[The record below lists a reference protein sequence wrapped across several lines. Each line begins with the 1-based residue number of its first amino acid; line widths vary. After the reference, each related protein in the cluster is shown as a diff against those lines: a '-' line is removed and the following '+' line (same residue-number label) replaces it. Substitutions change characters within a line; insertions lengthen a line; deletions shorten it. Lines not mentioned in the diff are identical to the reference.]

1 MPYACGVER
10 WATFDCYGTLVD
22 WRGGI
27 RGELARLFGDERA
40 DALLERYFDAEAR
53 LQAADPAR
61 PYRAVLSG
69 GLAAVAG
76 EAGLELPAGEEDALA
91 ASLPAWPVFADVRPA
106 LAEARARGWRL
117 AILSNTDRDLLDA
130 SVAAIGVPFDVT
142 IVAGEIGS
150 YKPGLRHWQVFRERT
165 GVPAGRHVHV
175 AQSLFHDIAPAR
187 ELGLASVWV
196 NRLGEAPGP
205 EPTRELADLRGLAD
219 ALDSLV
225 PA

>member
-1 MPYACGVER
+1 MER

-27 RGELARLFGDERA
+27 RGQLARLFGEERA
-40 DALLERYFDAEAR
+40 DALLGRYFDAEAR
-53 LQAADPAR
+53 LQAADPGR
-61 PYRAVLSG
+61 SYRAVLAG
-69 GLAAVAG
+69 ALAAAAG
-76 EAGLELPAGEEDALA
+76 EAGLAPPAGEEDALA
-91 ASLPAWPVFADVRPA
+91 ASLPSWPVFPDVRPA

-130 SVAAIGVPFDVT
+130 SVQAIGVPFDVT

-150 YKPGLRHWQVFRERT
+150 YKPALRHWQVFRERT
-165 GVPAGRHVHV
+165 GVPAERHVHV

-187 ELGLASVWV
+187 ELGLASIWV
-196 NRLGEAPGP
+196 NRLGEPPGP
-205 EPTRELADLRGLAD
+205 EPSRELAGLAGLAD
-219 ALDSLV
+219 ALDALV